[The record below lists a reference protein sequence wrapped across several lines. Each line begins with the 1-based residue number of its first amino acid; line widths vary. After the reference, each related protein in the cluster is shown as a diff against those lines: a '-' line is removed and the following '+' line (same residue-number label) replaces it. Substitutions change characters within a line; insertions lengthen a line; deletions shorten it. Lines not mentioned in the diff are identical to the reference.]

1 MKAIRAV
8 IGRLNDIEDWFV
20 GILLLTMIVVAFSQI
35 VLRNLAGTSMSWSD
49 PVLRNLVLWVG
60 LFGASLA
67 TRDRNHITID
77 ILSQLL
83 SERARSVARIFTGL
97 FTAAVCAF
105 LAFASFKFVHSE
117 AATGN
122 VLVPHLPVWVAQS
135 VMPLAFGLMG
145 LRSAGYVVLDLL
157 AAIRG
162 GDDGQGV

>member
-20 GILLLTMIVVAFSQI
+20 GILLLAMIFISFSQI
-35 VLRNLAGTSMSWSD
+35 VLRNLAGTSMAWSD

-60 LFGASLA
+60 LLGASLA

-77 ILSQLL
+77 ILSQILP
-83 SERARSVARIFTGL
+83 ERVRSAVRVFTDL
-97 FTAAVCAF
+97 FTAVVCAF
-105 LAFASFKFVHSE
+105 LAIASFKFVHSE

-122 VLVPHLPVWVAQS
+122 ILVPHLPVWVAES

-145 LRSAGYVVLDLL
+145 LRSAGHVVLDLL
-157 AAIRG
+157 SAVRG
-162 GDDGQGV
+162 NDDGTGG